1 VALGGSYTEVI
12 DAVPDSYALTMTL
25 GGHLEHK
32 TLQSE
37 ELRVRMPPSWQAHV
51 RWRDGNL
58 LASITPLPY
67 QTAFELWYDNGRL
80 FEDLRELCPGRDGE
94 VWGLLGP
101 TQDIVLEPTVGGK
114 SGFAARVSCR
124 QAKLNQ
130 S

>member
-1 VALGGSYTEVI
+1 MTRKMSRSVLLAALVLLPCLARAEDDRAVAVL
-12 DAVPDSYALTMTL
+12 
-25 GGHLEHK
+25 
-32 TLQSE
+32 SE
-37 ELRVRMPPSWQAHV
+37 ELRVSMPPRWQAHV

-67 QTAFELWYDNGRL
+67 QTAFDLWYDNGRL

-94 VWGLLGP
+94 VWGLLEP
-101 TQDIVLEPTVGGK
+101 TQDIILEPTVGGK

-124 QAKLNQ
+124 RAKLNR